1 MKYPT
6 LFNNLAQWL
15 NLSEVQWMDLE
26 KLFTFKKVKKG
37 EVFINPGENV
47 LNFGFVLKGLFKL
60 SYISHQNEENIKAF
74 RHENQLISAYAE
86 YIQNIPSR
94 TQIMAIEESE
104 IAVIS
109 FVEFERLISEKTD
122 WLKLK
127 LKITEQHFIIKDK
140 REHDFLIKSAMERYE
155 EFKSE
160 NPLLA
165 ERVPQYLIANY
176 LGITPVALSRLLSQ
190 KNYQR

>member
-1 MKYPT
+1 MNYPV
-6 LFNNLAQWL
+6 LYNHLAQWL
-15 NLSEVQWMDLE
+15 HLSEVQWIDLE
-26 KLFTFKKVKKG
+26 KLFCFKKVQKG
-37 EVFINPGENV
+37 EVFLHPGENV

-60 SYISHQNEENIKAF
+60 SYINNSNEENIKAF

-104 IAVIS
+104 IVVIL
-109 FVEFERLISEKTD
+109 FKEFERLISNKTD

-155 EFKSE
+155 EFKEE

-165 ERVPQYLIANY
+165 DRVPQYLIANY

-190 KNYQR
+190 KNHQR

>member
-1 MKYPT
+1 MNYPV
-6 LFNNLAQWL
+6 LYNHLAQWL
-15 NLSEVQWMDLE
+15 HLSEVQWIDLE
-26 KLFTFKKVKKG
+26 KLFSFKKVKKG
-37 EVFINPGENV
+37 EIFLHPGENV

-60 SYISHQNEENIKAF
+60 SYINNSNEENIKAF

-104 IAVIS
+104 IVIIS
-109 FVEFERLISEKTD
+109 FKEFERLISNKTD

-155 EFKSE
+155 EFKGE

-165 ERVPQYLIANY
+165 DRVPQYLIANY

-190 KNYQR
+190 KNHQR